1 MNWSGFPALGRSN
14 EYETLNCDPLWMYLL
29 CVKIIIQSFA
39 FKGYGGGGGGYQ
51 MRSWNLRVPRCCHP
65 GHWSSLVSPTL
76 NEAQDM
82 GKTEKTAVSP
92 RCFATQC
99 FPQTSL
105 HVHWFCFNCF
115 INLEAFLSLW
125 KKTNPSCHCQFLTE
139 LLWPRTVSVM
149 QGKGKYDRDH
159 GAKGVGYWDLAVS
172 HRISFPWLLD
182 DHFDPSH
189 LMPFVAFKQ
198 ESKSKKPK

>member
-1 MNWSGFPALGRSN
+1 MSLQLCLSRWIEADSQLWVVQMNMRLSIVTH
-14 EYETLNCDPLWMYLL
+14 YECIFF

-125 KKTNPSCHCQFLTE
+125 KKTNPSCQCQCATE

-159 GAKGVGYWDLAVS
+159 GRKRR
-172 HRISFPWLLD
+172 RILRSGCFAQD
-182 DHFDPSH
+182 
-189 LMPFVAFKQ
+189 
-198 ESKSKKPK
+198 